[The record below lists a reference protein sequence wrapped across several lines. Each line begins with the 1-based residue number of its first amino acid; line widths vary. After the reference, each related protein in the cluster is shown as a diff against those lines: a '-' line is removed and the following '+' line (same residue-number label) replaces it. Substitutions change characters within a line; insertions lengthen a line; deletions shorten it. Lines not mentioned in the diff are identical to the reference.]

1 MDGVTGGF
9 LWDMKETS
17 YSKELACYAQE
28 VAVSAGSITVIR
40 CVIVI
45 VAIMHSR
52 IVSGLHVLVLSTSC
66 RHVVSWSRCVTRE
79 DTNVFA

>member
-17 YSKELACYAQE
+17 
-28 VAVSAGSITVIR
+28 VIR